1 MIYHIGLTNGPI
13 LEVLQE
19 AGSPAA
25 LWFASAFFSDFTAR
39 LCHSFK
45 EKYGT
50 GVDILS
56 PYYEE
61 TGEDYISDGVGKYHD
76 RVIMTLQSDK
86 TKDELSAE
94 IKELIRA
101 VKRETIE
108 NFPKEEHGNEGA
120 AHFLEKY
127 IQSHFVLIPE
137 DVWENIKKE
146 NVLLTLSPYLDKLEL
161 MRTMPDDD
169 SGNLFNHFLPGQGS
183 KQNPRLKNSG
193 LFKRVSSANNQLY
206 IKSAAE
212 PEEENENETK
222 PDSESAEVKS
232 IRSIEDIAGSKRND
246 NGLKK
251 YHYYA
256 VVQADGDR
264 VGKLLEKINEN
275 KDVKDFSHKCID
287 HAAAAAKM
295 VGGFGGMTIY
305 AGGEDL
311 LFLAPVENAEGK
323 TVFELCEELDEM
335 FKEAMNKESTTP
347 DNEKT
352 SLSFGIAIQHKK
364 FPLYE
369 ALQKAAYLLFCEAK
383 QGPKNYMAVELQKH
397 SGQTLG
403 LRIPVPAHKVLREKY
418 SEAKKKL
425 EECKSGKNIE
435 TVGNSVIQTLS
446 LNSRILAALD
456 KAVKERISRNEDARQ
471 QLLDGWHNFQDN
483 AGQAQLASYY
493 EAVGNLYYDC
503 FLEHGNQINVLD
515 DMAAAGEDND
525 LIALLAYLKLNKFLI
540 EQAGEE
546 A

>member
-86 TKDELSAE
+86 TKDELSTE

-108 NFPKEEHGNEGA
+108 NFPKEEHGNEDA
-120 AHFLEKY
+120 AIFLEKY

-169 SGNLFNHFLPGQGS
+169 SGNLFNNFLPGQGS
-183 KQNPRLKNSG
+183 KQNPRLKKSE

-206 IKSAAE
+206 VNSS
-212 PEEENENETK
+212 EE
-222 PDSESAEVKS
+222 S
-232 IRSIEDIAGSKRND
+232 IRSIEDIAGSKRKD

-295 VGGFGGMTIY
+295 VGEFGGMTIY

-311 LFLAPVENAEGK
+311 LFLAPVENDKGK
-323 TVFELCEELDEM
+323 TVFELCEELDDV
-335 FKEAMNKESTTP
+335 FKKAMNKESTTQ

-403 LRIPVPAHKVLREKY
+403 IRIPVPAHKVLREKY
-418 SEAKKKL
+418 AGAKKKL

-456 KAVKERISRNEDARQ
+456 KAVKERIGQNEDARQ
-471 QLLDGWHNFQDN
+471 QLLDGWYNFQDN
-483 AGQAQLASYY
+483 AGQAQLAPYY

-515 DMAAAGEDND
+515 DTAAAGEDND